1 MIHGIVS
8 KNREATISLV
18 VVNES
23 RQTKLITAV
32 IDTGYTGFLS
42 LPSEIITELNLS
54 WTGID
59 RGTLGDGSEVTF
71 EVYAAKVIWDGEY
84 RDIPINE
91 AQTDPLVG
99 ISLLY
104 GYDLH
109 IQTVEGGNVTIDRLE
124 SFESIAV

>member
-1 MIHGIVS
+1 MIHGVVS
-8 KNREATISLV
+8 RNSEATISLV
-18 VVNES
+18 IVNEN

-91 AQTDPLVG
+91 AETDPLIG
-99 ISLLY
+99 MSLLY

-109 IQTVEGGNVTIDRLE
+109 IQAVAGGSVTIKLLE
-124 SFESIAV
+124 

>member
-8 KNREATISLV
+8 RNREATISLV

-91 AQTDPLVG
+91 AETDPLVG

-109 IQTVEGGNVTIDRLE
+109 IQTVEGGTVTIKRLE
-124 SFESIAV
+124 SFESIAF

>member
-1 MIHGIVS
+1 MIHGVVS
-8 KNREATISLV
+8 RNREATISLV
-18 VVNES
+18 IVNES

-42 LPSEIITELNLS
+42 LPSEIITELNLP

-91 AQTDPLVG
+91 AETDPLIG

-104 GYDLH
+104 GYDVH
-109 IQTVEGGNVTIDRLE
+109 IQTVEGGNVTIKLLE
-124 SFESIAV
+124 

>member
-1 MIHGIVS
+1 MIHGVVS
-8 KNREATISLV
+8 RNREATISLV

-42 LPSEIITELNLS
+42 LPREIITELNLS

-84 RDIPINE
+84 RNIPINE
-91 AQTDPLVG
+91 AETDPLVG

-109 IQTVEGGNVTIDRLE
+109 IQTVEGGSMTIEKLE
-124 SFESIAV
+124 

>member
-1 MIHGIVS
+1 MIHGVVS

-42 LPSEIITELNLS
+42 LPPEIIAELNLS

-91 AQTDPLVG
+91 AETDPLVG

-109 IQTVEGGNVTIDRLE
+109 IQTVEGGDVTIKLLE
-124 SFESIAV
+124 

>member
-1 MIHGIVS
+1 MIHGVVS
-8 KNREATISLV
+8 RNREATISLV
-18 VVNES
+18 IVNEN

-32 IDTGYTGFLS
+32 IDTGYTGYLS

-91 AQTDPLVG
+91 AETDPLIG

-109 IQTVEGGNVTIDRLE
+109 IQTVEGGNVTIKLLE
-124 SFESIAV
+124 

>member
-1 MIHGIVS
+1 MIHGVVS
-8 KNREATISLV
+8 RNREATISLV
-18 VVNES
+18 IVNES

-42 LPSEIITELNLS
+42 LPKEIIAELDLS

-91 AQTDPLVG
+91 AETDPLVG

-109 IQTVEGGNVTIDRLE
+109 IQTVEGGSVTIKQLE
-124 SFESIAV
+124 

>member
-1 MIHGIVS
+1 MIHGVVS
-8 KNREATISLV
+8 RNREATISLV
-18 VVNES
+18 IVNEN

-32 IDTGYTGFLS
+32 IDTGYTGYLS

-71 EVYAAKVIWDGEY
+71 EVYAAKVIWDGAY

-91 AQTDPLVG
+91 AETDPLIG

-109 IQTVEGGNVTIDRLE
+109 IQTVEGGNVTIKLLE
-124 SFESIAV
+124 

>member
-1 MIHGIVS
+1 MIHGVVS
-8 KNREATISLV
+8 RNREATISLV

-42 LPSEIITELNLS
+42 LPSEIITELNLF

-91 AQTDPLVG
+91 AETDPLVG

-109 IQTVEGGNVTIDRLE
+109 IQTVEGGSVTIKQLE
-124 SFESIAV
+124 

>member
-1 MIHGIVS
+1 MIHGVVS
-8 KNREATISLV
+8 RNREATISLV
-18 VVNES
+18 IVNEN

-91 AQTDPLVG
+91 AETDPLVG

-109 IQTVEGGNVTIDRLE
+109 IQTVEGGNVIIKLLE
-124 SFESIAV
+124 